1 MSNALDKNARSF
13 LARPEGRVALV
24 VSALVLF
31 AGGYGL
37 VLALPVLI
45 TLVQNTLELA
55 GLCLALTAVF
65 YAVFDRKLRAF
76 ASYLYRA
83 FFRLLTGF
91 FIELDPIGILR
102 HHIAELQQK
111 LVTMR
116 EQLGNLNGQ
125 IRRVERS
132 IAENIEQREKALT
145 LAQTGRHDP
154 QHADASRL
162 QARHA
167 IKLEDSNGRLGAM
180 QTQMQ
185 TLFRM
190 LKKLSDTS
198 ELVLQDMQST
208 VDIKTRERSSM
219 KAAYSAYRG
228 ALAILQ
234 GQSEGRE
241 LYDRAMEFL
250 NDDYARKLG
259 EIEMF
264 MDFSD
269 GVIKAADLENLAYDA
284 RASERLD
291 EWERRLSD
299 SLLGVGQEGGA
310 PRTSRLPLSDQHVA
324 SFPTPSSDPLDAL
337 LDGRAEARA
346 HRLPP
351 AARGR

>member
-1 MSNALDKNARSF
+1 MSTSLEKSSRSF
-13 LARPEGRVALV
+13 LARPEGRVGLV
-24 VSALVLF
+24 ISGLLLL

-37 VLALPVLI
+37 FLALPTLI
-45 TLVQNTLELA
+45 VFAQNTLELA
-55 GLCLALTAVF
+55 GLCLAIAALF
-65 YAVFDRKLRAF
+65 YAVADRKIRAF
-76 ASYLYRA
+76 VSYLYQS

-102 HHIAELQQK
+102 QHIKELVGK
-111 LVTMR
+111 LQIMR

-132 IAENIEQREKALT
+132 IAENTQLRENALG
-145 LAQTGRHDP
+145 LAQAGRSDP
-154 QHADASRL
+154 AHADASRL

-167 IKLEDSNGRLGAM
+167 IKLEDSNQRLSAM

-185 TLFRM
+185 ALFRM

-228 ALAILQ
+228 ALSILQ
-234 GQSEGRE
+234 GQSEGRD

-250 NDDYARKLG
+250 NDDYAKKLG

-291 EWERRLSD
+291 EWERRLSE
-299 SLLGVGQEGGA
+299 SLLGGAQEKSQSTVA
-310 PRTSRLPLSDQHVA
+310 SLPLVA
-324 SFPTPSSDPLDAL
+324 RTRVGSHSVDPLDAL
-337 LDGRAEARA
+337 LEGSA
-346 HRLPP
+346 PP
-351 AARGR
+351 APRELPAPPHKR